1 MNVRMKAFTVRV
13 VRQRCG
19 LPGEVVVPSL
29 ERLKVGLG
37 EALSTLTEL

>member
-1 MNVRMKAFTVRV
+1 LNVRMKAFTVRV
-13 VRQRCG
+13 VRQWGG
-19 LPGEVVVPSL
+19 LPGEGVVPSL